1 MKKIISII
9 LALALIMSASAFAM
23 PREYAIT
30 VYVDG
35 EKIEFD
41 VPPRAEFGRTLVPM
55 RYIFEALGAE
65 VRWIGE
71 ENRAIATK
79 DDITIDLI
87 LGSDVMYRN
96 DAPIKL
102 DVPAKAVDGRTLVP
116 ARAVS
121 EALDATVE
129 WNADTYTVTI
139 TSSKPYV
146 PGEYH
151 YTELSDKD
159 LDTFRKLY
167 PSLYTLYAQE
177 VLYENV
183 SEYPEDVAE
192 LINAEDARI
201 RMFAD
206 DVWNN
211 LMAHT
216 ILNIQTESKDMYIFD
231 IPEDVEMDP
240 YSLMSDYLTLTESEN
255 MSSETTL
262 ETKFQKAGDNTIL
275 EIYFKGQKTIYGISD
290 VDFVFVVPTENSLRY
305 FYSVYPT
312 DGDVTKSKVYEV
324 TDEGSVV
331 VDEIND
337 IGMWKSGAKSHV
349 QVIENVIKNEK

>member
-1 MKKIISII
+1 MKKLISIVLVLI
-9 LALALIMSASAFAM
+9 LMLSMSAYAM
-23 PREYAIT
+23 PRPYEIT

-35 EKIEFD
+35 EKLEFD

-55 RYIFEALGAE
+55 RYIFEALGAKVE
-65 VRWIGE
+65 WIGE
-71 ENRAIATK
+71 ENRAVATK
-79 DDITIDLI
+79 DDITIDLT

-96 DAPIKL
+96 GAPIKL
-102 DVPAKAVDGRTLVP
+102 DVPAKAIDGRTLVP

-129 WNADTYTVTI
+129 WDGDTYTVTI
-139 TSSKPYV
+139 TSPKPYV

-177 VLYENV
+177 VLYENMAQ
-183 SEYPEDVAE
+183 YPEDVTE

-216 ILNIQTESKDMYIFD
+216 ILNIQTESNDMYIFD
-231 IPEDVEMDP
+231 IPEEIEIDS
-240 YSLMSDYLTLTESEN
+240 YTLMSDYIALTESEN
-255 MSSETTL
+255 MSSEAAI
-262 ETKFQKAGDNTIL
+262 ETKFIKIGDTPIL

-290 VDFVFVVPTENSLRY
+290 VDYIFVVPTEDNFRY

-324 TDEGSVV
+324 SEEGSGK
-331 VDEIND
+331 VDEISSE
-337 IGMWKSGAKSHV
+337 GMWKSGAKSHI
-349 QVIENVIKNEK
+349 QVIENVIKNSK